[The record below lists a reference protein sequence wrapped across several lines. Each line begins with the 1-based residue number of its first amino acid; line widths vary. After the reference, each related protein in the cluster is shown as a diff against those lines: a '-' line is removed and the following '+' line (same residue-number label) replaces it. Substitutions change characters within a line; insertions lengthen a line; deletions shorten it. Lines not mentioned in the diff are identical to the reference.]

1 MFPENGFDMIASGE
15 MGIEKL
21 DECGQSSRS
30 VLASLMFLF
39 VTWGTWSI
47 MVLSGEAWLTS
58 FGTVSSWISSLMR
71 SGGNSSCSGPADN

>member
-30 VLASLMFLF
+30 VFASLMFLF

-47 MVLSGEAWLTS
+47 LVLSGEAGLTS
-58 FGTVSSWISSLMR
+58 FGAVSSWISSLMR
-71 SGGNSSCSGPADN
+71 SGGNSSSFLLFY

>member
-30 VLASLMFLF
+30 VLASLMLPDL
-39 VTWGTWSI
+39 TSGTWSI
-47 MVLSGEAWLTS
+47 LVLSGDGLTS
-58 FGTVSSWISSLMR
+58 FGVVSSWICSLMR